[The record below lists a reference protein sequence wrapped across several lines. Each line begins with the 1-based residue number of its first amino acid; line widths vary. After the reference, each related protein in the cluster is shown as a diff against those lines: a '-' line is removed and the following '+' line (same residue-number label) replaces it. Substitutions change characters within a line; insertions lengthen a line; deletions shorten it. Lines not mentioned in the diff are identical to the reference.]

1 MKLNQNL
8 LPELL
13 FKLILIAGIAEQA
26 PNHIFIFF
34 ILAMIDQ
41 SIVFGPEQSELSLE
55 GFLTIV

>member
-55 GFLTIV
+55 GS